1 MSEWITWNGG
11 ECPVPEGTKVDVNL
25 VDGDKYTYSPAG
37 AFNWFGLKRRV
48 IAYRL
53 RETTDQRVD
62 RLERELAE
70 MRAERYKMV
79 RAEIHP
85 PEPVKWEPESGNYR
99 IWADGDILP
108 YKSVYDYRING
119 AERPTRELAE
129 KARDAMRV
137 HNRALAYVHEHAP
150 DWDGSEPWSIYKY
163 SDDEYRSFRDT
174 MPEIGT
180 VLGPQW
186 VMQKLAGD
194 LNSGRV
200 EL

>member
-1 MSEWITWNGG
+1 MSEEFQNIINPCLG
-11 ECPVPEGTKVDVNL
+11 E
-25 VDGDKYTYSPAG
+25 
-37 AFNWFGLKRRV
+37 R
-48 IAYRL
+48 I
-53 RETTDQRVD
+53 D

-70 MRAERYKMV
+70 MRAERYKIV

-85 PEPVKWEPESGNYR
+85 PEPVKWEPKGGTYWTGFDGEIHAGNQSMSKCR
-99 IWADGDILP
+99 
-108 YKSVYDYRING
+108 NFG

-163 SDDEYRSFRDT
+163 SDDEWRSFRDT
-174 MPEIGT
+174 MQEIGT